1 MADQGTEGV
10 LSPWLRNQR
19 FSSVLPYL
27 KGSVLDYGCGSGLLA
42 QHVSPDNY
50 LGVEPDDTSLKKAR
64 SVFPKHR
71 FVSTVQE
78 IERGFDS
85 VVSLAV
91 IEHVANASEFL
102 RLLTSFSGDKKDSR
116 IIITTP
122 SPTFE
127 WVHDIGAA
135 MGLFSK
141 HANEE
146 HEELLD
152 RPKLERAGTEVGLH
166 LVVYRR
172 FLFGANQ
179 IAVFEKAIDKK

>member
-1 MADQGTEGV
+1 MADQGAEGV

-19 FSSVLPYL
+19 FSAALPYL
-27 KGSVLDYGCGSGLLA
+27 YGRVLDYGCGSGLLA

-50 LGVEPDDTSLKKAR
+50 LGVEPDEASLKKAR
-64 SVFPKHR
+64 SVFPMHR
-71 FVSTVQE
+71 FVSKVPE
-78 IERGFDS
+78 NERGFDS
-85 VVSLAV
+85 IVSLAV

-102 RLLTSFSGDKKDSR
+102 RLLTSFSSDKKDSR

-122 SPTFE
+122 SPIFE
-127 WVHDIGAA
+127 WAHDIGAA
-135 MGLFSK
+135 IGLFSK

-152 RPKLERAGTEVGLH
+152 RQKLERAGTEASLN

-179 IAVFEKAIDKK
+179 IAVFEKAND